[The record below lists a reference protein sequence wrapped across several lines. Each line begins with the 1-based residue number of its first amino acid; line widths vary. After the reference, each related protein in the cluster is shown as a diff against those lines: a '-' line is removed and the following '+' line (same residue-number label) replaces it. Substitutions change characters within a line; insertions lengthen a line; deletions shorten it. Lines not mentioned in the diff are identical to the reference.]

1 MFFRIKIYNRMKM
14 KNFKN
19 ITLCTLY
26 IVLCTI
32 NVFAQKP
39 APIQEKSILLV
50 NGTIHV
56 GNGKV
61 LNNGYVGFKNG
72 VITSIGEGS
81 YPKDFEEIINLEGK
95 HVYPG
100 FIAPNTT
107 LGLREID
114 AVRATL
120 DYAEVGD
127 FNPNVRTQIAYNTD
141 SKISPTLRFNG
152 VLLAQITPRGGVI
165 AGTSSIMELDGWN
178 WEDATLKADDGI
190 HMNWPQMYRNT
201 GWWAEPG
208 PTEKNNEQ
216 EKAVQQIKS
225 FFKDAKAYSE
235 IKNVGETNLKFEAM
249 KGIFDGTKRLYVN
262 ANTAK
267 EILEVIHFKK
277 EFNLKHLVIVGG
289 ADSWLVAEALKENQI
304 PVILN
309 RVHSLPER
317 TDDPIDLP
325 FQLPYL
331 LQKAGVLFCLNY
343 HGDMEVMGTR
353 NLPFNAGTAVAYGL
367 TKEEALAAITLN
379 AAKILGI
386 ENLVGSLEVGKHATL
401 FVSTGD
407 ALDMK
412 SNNVELAFIRGKK
425 IDLDNHQ
432 KQLYEKYKSKYGFK

>member
-1 MFFRIKIYNRMKM
+1 MKSILYTTFFTLFIVQSTM
-14 KNFKN
+14 N
-19 ITLCTLY
+19 I
-26 IVLCTI
+26 
-32 NVFAQKP
+32 FAQKP
-39 APIQEKSILLV
+39 ASVKGNSVLLT
-50 NGTIHV
+50 NATIHI

-61 LNNGYVGFKNG
+61 LNNAYVGFKNG
-72 VITSIGEGS
+72 VITSVGEGNAPS
-81 YPKDFEEIINLEGK
+81 GFDEVINLEGK

-100 FIAPNTT
+100 IIAPNTT

-120 DYAEVGD
+120 DYAEVGNY
-127 FNPNVRTQIAYNTD
+127 NPNVRTQIAYNTD

-165 AGTSSIMELDGWN
+165 SGTSSVMELEGWN

-190 HMNWPQMYRNT
+190 HMNWPRMYRNT

-216 EKAVQQIKS
+216 EKAVHEIKS
-225 FFKDAKAYSE
+225 FFKEAKAYSE
-235 IKNVGETNLKFEAM
+235 LSTFNEKNLKFDAM
-249 KGIFDGTKRLYVN
+249 KGIFDGSKRLYVS
-262 ANTAK
+262 ANSAK

-277 EFNLKHLVIVGG
+277 EFDIPHIVIVGG
-289 ADSWLVAEALKENQI
+289 TDAWLLADALKENKI
-304 PVILN
+304 PVILS

-317 TDDPIDLP
+317 TDDAIDLP

-331 LQKAGVLFCLNY
+331 LQKAGVLFCLN
-343 HGDMEVMGTR
+343 HDGDMEVMGTR
-353 NLPFNAGTAVAYGL
+353 NLPFNAGTAAAYGL
-367 TKEEALAAITLN
+367 SKEEALTSITLN

-386 ENLVGSLEVGKHATL
+386 DNIVGSIEVGKHATL

-412 SNNVELAFIRGKK
+412 SNNLEHAFIRGKK
-425 IDLDNHQ
+425 LDLD
-432 KQLYEKYKSKYGFK
+432 

>member
-1 MFFRIKIYNRMKM
+1 MKSIKFIS
-14 KNFKN
+14 
-19 ITLCTLY
+19 ICTLY

-39 APIQEKSILLV
+39 APVQGKSVLLTNATV
-50 NGTIHV
+50 HV

-61 LNNGYVGFKNG
+61 LNNAYVGFKNG
-72 VITSIGEGS
+72 VITSVGEGS
-81 YPKDFEEIINLEGK
+81 VPSGFDEVINLQGK
-95 HVYPG
+95 HIYPG

-120 DYAEVGD
+120 DYAEVGNY
-127 FNPNVRTQIAYNTD
+127 NPNVRTQIAYNTD

-190 HMNWPQMYRNT
+190 HMNWPRMYRNT

-208 PTEKNNEQ
+208 PTEKNNEH
-216 EKAVQQIKS
+216 EKAVQEIKS
-225 FFKDAKAYSE
+225 FFKDAKAYAELKKVSE
-235 IKNVGETNLKFEAM
+235 KNYKLEAM
-249 KGIFDGTKRLYVN
+249 KGLFDSSKRLYVT

-277 EFNLKHLVIVGG
+277 EFNIAHLAIVGG
-289 ADSWLVAEALKENQI
+289 TDAWLVTDALKENKI

-317 TDDPIDLP
+317 TDEAIDLP

-331 LQKAGVLFCLNY
+331 LQKAGVLFCLN
-343 HGDMEVMGTR
+343 HDGDMEVMGTR

-367 TKEEALAAITLN
+367 TKEEALSAITLN
-379 AAKILGI
+379 AAKILGVD
-386 ENLVGSLEVGKHATL
+386 NVVGSIEPGKHATL
-401 FVSTGD
+401 FVSSGD

-412 SNNVELAFIRGKK
+412 SNNVEHAFIRGKK
-425 IDLDNHQ
+425 LDLDNHQ
-432 KQLYEKYKSKYGFK
+432 KQLYEKYKEKYGIK

>member
-1 MFFRIKIYNRMKM
+1 MKM

-26 IVLCTI
+26 IVLYTI

-39 APIQEKSILLV
+39 APIQQKSVLLTNATV
-50 NGTIHV
+50 HI
-56 GNGKV
+56 GNGIV
-61 LNNGYVGFKNG
+61 LNNAYVGFKNG
-72 VITSIGEGS
+72 VITSVGEGDT
-81 YPKDFEEIINLEGK
+81 PEGFDQVINLKGK
-95 HVYPG
+95 HIYPG

-127 FNPNVRTQIAYNTD
+127 FNPNVRSQIAYNTD
-141 SKISPTLRFNG
+141 SKITPTLRFNG
-152 VLLAQITPRGGVI
+152 VLLAQITPRSGI
-165 AGTSSIMELDGWN
+165 ISGTSSIMELDGWN

-190 HMNWPQMYRNT
+190 HMSWPQMYKKT

-208 PTEKNNEQ
+208 SSEKNNEQ
-216 EKAVQQIKS
+216 EKAVQEIKV
-225 FFKDAKAYSE
+225 FFKDAKAYAE
-235 IKNVGETNLKFEAM
+235 INNVKEKNYKFEAM
-249 KGIFDGTKRLYVN
+249 KGLFDGSKRLYVS

-267 EILEVIHFKK
+267 EILEVINFKK
-277 EFNLKHLVIVGG
+277 EFDITHVVIVGG
-289 ADSWLVAEALKENQI
+289 TDSWLVAEALKENKI

-317 TDDPIDLP
+317 TDDGIDLP

-343 HGDMEVMGTR
+343 DGDMEVMGTR
-353 NLPFNAGTAVAYGL
+353 NLPFNAGTAAAYGL
-367 TKEEALAAITLN
+367 TKEEALASITLN
-379 AAKILGI
+379 TAKILGI
-386 ENLVGSLEVGKHATL
+386 DNLVGSIEIGKHATL
-401 FVSTGD
+401 FVSAGD

-412 SNNVELAFIRGKK
+412 SNIIEHAFIRGKK
-425 IDLDNHQ
+425 VDLDNHQ
-432 KQLYEKYKSKYGFK
+432 KQLYEKYKEKYGIK

>member
-1 MFFRIKIYNRMKM
+1 MTTMKSIKFRTV
-14 KNFKN
+14 F
-19 ITLCTLY
+19 TLY
-26 IVLCTI
+26 IALSTI
-32 NVFAQKP
+32 NLFAQKP
-39 APIQEKSILLV
+39 ASVQEKSVLLTNATV
-50 NGTIHV
+50 HV

-61 LNNGYVGFKNG
+61 LNNAYVGFKNG
-72 VITSIGEGS
+72 VITSVGEGNA
-81 YPKDFEEIINLEGK
+81 PAGFDEIINLEGK

-120 DYAEVGD
+120 DYAEVGNY
-127 FNPNVRTQIAYNTD
+127 NPNVRTQIAYNTD

-165 AGTSSIMELDGWN
+165 SGTSSVMELEGWN

-190 HMNWPQMYRNT
+190 HMNWPRMYRNT

-208 PTEKNNEQ
+208 PSEKNNEQ
-216 EKAVQQIKS
+216 EKAVQEIKS
-225 FFKDAKAYSE
+225 FFKEAKAYSE
-235 IKNVGETNLKFEAM
+235 LKTVKEKNLKYDAL
-249 KGIFDGTKRLYVN
+249 KGLFDGTKRLYVS

-277 EFNLKHLVIVGG
+277 EFDIAHVAIVGG
-289 ADSWLVAEALKENQI
+289 TDAWLVTDALKENKI
-304 PVILN
+304 AVILN

-317 TDDPIDLP
+317 TDEPIDLP

-331 LQKAGVLFCLNY
+331 LQKAGVLFCLN
-343 HGDMEVMGTR
+343 HDGDMEVMGTR
-353 NLPFNAGTAVAYGL
+353 NLPFNAGTAAAYGL
-367 TKEEALAAITLN
+367 SKEEALASITLN

-386 ENLVGSLEVGKHATL
+386 DNMVGSIEVGKHATL

-412 SNNVELAFIRGKK
+412 SNNLEHAFIRGKK
-425 IDLDNHQ
+425 LDLDNHQ
-432 KQLYEKYKSKYGFK
+432 KQLYEKYKEKYGIK